1 MTELSSAPKTFPLRL
16 AAWLPTLY
24 AAYLRRLSYLL
35 ERLGRDNTLAV
46 WRAAD
51 EAGEDALL
59 RQILATGWQEA
70 APDAATDVDAA
81 VAGLVARF
89 FPTAIEGIAPEEA
102 RLFVERL
109 PPIRQIWQTFPSP
122 HVWREITAHDALH
135 LRSHGLALL
144 VEALIRR
151 HGKQGELIAYD
162 MHREE
167 RVAAGGGK
175 TGSVAEFIADFTAPP
190 KEANLFTAGL
200 ETALISCSESEV
212 VLHVKACAWA
222 SYFRQRH
229 PTVGY
234 LLACSTDEVAYRAFN
249 AGLRMQRTM
258 TLMEGEPV
266 CDFRI
271 YAAGG
276 ADG

>member
-1 MTELSSAPKTFPLRL
+1 MNGHLCPPKAFPLRL

-24 AAYLRRLSYLL
+24 AAYLRRLSHLL
-35 ERLGRDNTLAV
+35 ERLGGDCTLAI
-46 WRAAD
+46 WREAD

-59 RQILATGWQEA
+59 SQILATGWQEV
-70 APDAATDVDAA
+70 APDAAPDVEAAIADA
-81 VAGLVARF
+81 VARF
-89 FPTAIEGIAPEEA
+89 FPAAIEGIAPEEA
-102 RLFVERL
+102 RLFVERM
-109 PPIRQIWQTFPSP
+109 PPLRQIRQTFPSP

-151 HGKQGELIAYD
+151 HGKEGELIAYD

-175 TGSVAEFIADFTAPP
+175 TGGVAEFIADFTAPP
-190 KEANLFTAGL
+190 KEADLFTAGL
-200 ETALISCSESEV
+200 ETELISCSASEV
-212 VLHVKACAWA
+212 VLHVKQCAWA
-222 SYFRQRH
+222 NYYRQRH

-249 AGLRMQRTM
+249 AHLRIQRTA
-258 TLMEGEPV
+258 TLMEGGPV

-271 YAAGG
+271 YAAESI
-276 ADG
+276 AQ